1 MKLAIMQPY
10 LFPYIGYFQLI
21 QSVDKFVFYDDV
33 AFIKQGWINRNNFL
47 LNDKA
52 FRFHVPVQHISSF
65 ETINKTEIHYKITWS
80 DKLLK
85 TIYLAY
91 RKAPFFND
99 VYPVMENVLKTQLV
113 YISEMAR
120 ESVKSV
126 CRYLE
131 LKTELVDSSIIY
143 GNSEL
148 KSEDRIID
156 IVKLEKA
163 SAYIN
168 MVGGKELYSKEHF
181 KTHGL
186 DLFFL
191 TPAPSPYKQF
201 NNEFVP
207 YLSIMDVL
215 MFNSPEKVRS
225 MLTEYSLS

>member
-1 MKLAIMQPY
+1 
-10 LFPYIGYFQLI
+10 
-21 QSVDKFVFYDDV
+21 
-33 AFIKQGWINRNNFL
+33 
-47 LNDKA
+47 
-52 FRFHVPVQHISSF
+52 
-65 ETINKTEIHYKITWS
+65 
-80 DKLLK
+80 
-85 TIYLAY
+85 
-91 RKAPFFND
+91 
-99 VYPVMENVLKTQLV
+99 
-113 YISEMAR
+113 
-120 ESVKSV
+120 VKSV